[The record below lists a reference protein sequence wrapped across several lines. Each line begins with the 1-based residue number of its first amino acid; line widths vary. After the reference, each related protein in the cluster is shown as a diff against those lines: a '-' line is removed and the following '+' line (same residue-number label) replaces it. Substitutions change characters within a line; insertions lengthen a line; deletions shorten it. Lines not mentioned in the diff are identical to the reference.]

1 LKPPPKTKAKKPK
14 KAASDEAPTN
24 WQEQFFK
31 LAEVLGKNP
40 EEMIT
45 AYCRDWVEKT
55 RERALAEGD
64 DE

>member
-1 LKPPPKTKAKKPK
+1 LKPPPKTKKKL
-14 KAASDEAPTN
+14 KAAADEAPTN

-55 RERALAEGD
+55 RARALA